1 MKALRLLIFLGLVAC
16 TDRAPEESVREP
28 EPRPTVFDPMIS
40 TMDRARG
47 VEQTL
52 QDSAADRRRQV
63 EEAEGL

>member
-40 TMDRARG
+40 TMARG